1 MQQYRT
7 AIVREILFRLV
18 PPILLIIIAII
29 AIVILVKFTGVW
41 ELKHAKVFTFA
52 TTFIIISIC
61 GLILFLDTKDLFS
74 DLNNNNFIEYF
85 GEATFDEERSN
96 KEFNSF
102 RLNDN
107 EKTVVDSNVGK
118 VEATIDKCIV
128 HVVYGGDSKFVI
140 IFEVKE
146 VLEERPPINSH

>member
-85 GEATFDEERSN
+85 
-96 KEFNSF
+96 
-102 RLNDN
+102 
-107 EKTVVDSNVGK
+107 
-118 VEATIDKCIV
+118 
-128 HVVYGGDSKFVI
+128 
-140 IFEVKE
+140 
-146 VLEERPPINSH
+146 

>member
-7 AIVREILFRLV
+7 AIVREILCRLV

-52 TTFIIISIC
+52 TTIIIISIC

>member
-29 AIVILVKFTGVW
+29 AIVILVKFTGVR
-41 ELKHAKVFTFA
+41 ELKHAKLFTFA

>member
-107 EKTVVDSNVGK
+107 EKNVVDSNVGK

>member
-41 ELKHAKVFTFA
+41 KLKHAKVFTFA